1 MSRLCNCGAPES
13 ALEEDVQ
20 NPLDLL
26 HTQRLAQKAVLR
38 IDVRLGRPRRK
49 LRFLPAASKDLDGQ
63 QVCTI
68 GDHAEGAAP
77 VPSTIEQQHK
87 GLSESRPPCAHG
99 SRTVRP
105 TSRAFN
111 FAQRGMRTARG
122 HVSVP
127 RVHHQRV
134 VDDEHMSILPLNSAI
149 KSDRHRPHRQPSMG
163 TPTPKTSASLPLLRA
178 VSTSSFIAALNSSY
192 QFRVRELSETVL
204 KEPDPC
210 AIRLLTS
217 LPPTKSTGGCQV
229 CQPLSNTA
237 LAFQAG
243 VAGLTYH
250 SQQTL
255 SKSTRTN
262 VFAPKWQRTQNMH
275 AC

>member
-1 MSRLCNCGAPES
+1 M
-13 ALEEDVQ
+13 
-20 NPLDLL
+20 
-26 HTQRLAQKAVLR
+26 
-38 IDVRLGRPRRK
+38 RLGKPRRK
-49 LRFLPAASKDLDGQ
+49 LRFMPAASKDLDGQ

-68 GDHAEGAAP
+68 GDHAEEAAQ
-77 VPSTIEQQHK
+77 VPSTIEQQHE
-87 GLSESRPPCAHG
+87 GLSENRPPCAHG

-149 KSDRHRPHRQPSMG
+149 KSVRHRTHRQPSMG
-163 TPTPKTSASLPLLRA
+163 TPTPKTNASSPLLRA
-178 VSTSSFIAALNSSY
+178 VSTFSFIAALNSSY

-204 KEPDPC
+204 KESYPC
-210 AIRLLTS
+210 AIRLLTR
-217 LPPTKSTGGCQV
+217 LPPTTSQLAVVKSAAPGQHRFGFLGRRRRIDIS
-229 CQPLSNTA
+229 QPSNFFKMHA
-237 LAFQAG
+237 HNRLCF
-243 VAGLTYH
+243 
-250 SQQTL
+250 
-255 SKSTRTN
+255 
-262 VFAPKWQRTQNMH
+262 KWQRIQNLH